1 MKATRVGI
9 GFVVV
14 LAVLPASFALAAGSG
29 GAGPGS
35 GQSQP
40 SRSNLAVTIKSPLN
54 LARRTITDTL
64 PSGWW
69 TTPFL
74 WNLTQTK
81 IDNSGGGPTLVC
93 MYGLSGSVQRLAP
106 SGETCV
112 AETGGFACS
121 K

>member
-1 MKATRVGI
+1 MKATGLGI
-9 GFVVV
+9 GFVMV
-14 LAVLPASFALAAGSG
+14 LAVLPASFARANQTGSG
-29 GAGPGS
+29 GAGP
-35 GQSQP
+35 SQGRP
-40 SRSNLAVTIKSPLN
+40 SVPIETIKCPLN
-54 LARRTITDTL
+54 QARRTITDNL
-64 PSGWW
+64 PPGWW

-106 SGETCV
+106 SGENCV